1 MHLPTRS
8 YRLVDAFCEE
18 EVFRR
23 SRTAFPQ
30 LPVLWRLLISRRSC
44 HTFVGR
50 VVLSGVF
57 FVLAAH
63 KRGSSTSSL
72 NGNECNILLRRVFF
86 KPLVDLHGYLRLLR
100 PTLRLPRSLCWPR
113 PSKHNSQLV
122 QFLRLLCL
130 SGEDSFLLESI
141 FRNEV
146 WEFMEEP
153 VSRSNEEAVNEALS
167 TRCVY
172 PLVAFHAH

>member
-1 MHLPTRS
+1 MQYITSACLFGHSSSICIVTPSPPHISFVPLAV
-8 YRLVDAFCEE
+8 LA
-18 EVFRR
+18 
-23 SRTAFPQ
+23 TAFK
-30 LPVLWRLLISRRSC
+30 
-44 HTFVGR
+44 T
-50 VVLSGVF
+50 
-57 FVLAAH
+57 
-63 KRGSSTSSL
+63 
-72 NGNECNILLRRVFF
+72 
-86 KPLVDLHGYLRLLR
+86 
-100 PTLRLPRSLCWPR
+100 
-113 PSKHNSQLV
+113 HNSQLV

-172 PLVAFHAH
+172 PLVTFHAQ

>member
-1 MHLPTRS
+1 
-8 YRLVDAFCEE
+8 
-18 EVFRR
+18 
-23 SRTAFPQ
+23 
-30 LPVLWRLLISRRSC
+30 
-44 HTFVGR
+44 
-50 VVLSGVF
+50 
-57 FVLAAH
+57 
-63 KRGSSTSSL
+63 
-72 NGNECNILLRRVFF
+72 
-86 KPLVDLHGYLRLLR
+86 
-100 PTLRLPRSLCWPR
+100 
-113 PSKHNSQLV
+113 QLV

-172 PLVAFHAH
+172 PLVTFHAQ